1 MTEDEICVTIVE
13 GKGLAVKDSCGTCLF
28 SAIFLYYT
36 FKDFFKSFTSQ
47 QHEIYDE
54 NELFY
59 TSIMIVSSAYEAE
72 PPQAPVILSSK

>member
-36 FKDFFKSFTSQ
+36 LKIFNSFTSQ

-54 NELFY
+54 NELFC
-59 TSIMIVSSAYEAE
+59 TSMMIVSSAYEAE